1 VPERQ
6 LDLFSEAGFRPDP
19 PTPSGAERP
28 RLTPAALDDESLI
41 AAIPAASL
49 IDCRNLAAEVA
60 RRRLAAAVPSLEALC
75 RRFKGFGTEHAIPEQ
90 IAALEGLAAIGNHEA
105 AGAVA
110 RIITDHVIQGPG
122 LTDAVAVAARL
133 GARVPRALVAS
144 LLRHPSPDIR
154 ANACRLATAWPEAIT
169 LLIDLLG
176 DLNEIVS
183 MAAACALGRLG
194 RAESRHAL
202 ARLLCEHPSV
212 EIIEAIAAVADEEC
226 LVLLGRV
233 ARGRPELAE
242 TVVAALEDVDGPRA
256 AMIAAGVRRMHTEN
270 GTCSR
275 Q

>member
-1 VPERQ
+1 MSERQ
-6 LDLFSEAGFRPDP
+6 LDLFSGAGFRPDA
-19 PTPSGAERP
+19 PTPVGAERP
-28 RLTPAALDDESLI
+28 RLAPAALDDESLI
-41 AAIPAASL
+41 AAIPTASL
-49 IDCRNLAAEVA
+49 IDCRDLAAEVG

-75 RRFKGFGTEHAIPEQ
+75 RRFKGFGTEHTIPEQ
-90 IAALEGLAAIGNHEA
+90 IAALEGLAAIGNREA

-122 LTDAVAVAARL
+122 LIDAVAVAARL
-133 GARVPRALVAS
+133 GARLPRGPIVS

-154 ANACRLATAWPEAIT
+154 ANACRLATAWPEVIA

-183 MAAACALGRLG
+183 VAAAFALGRFG
-194 RAESRHAL
+194 RAESRYVL

-212 EIIEAIAAVADEEC
+212 EAIEAIASVADEEC

-233 ARGRPELAE
+233 ARSRPELAE
-242 TVVAALEDVDGPRA
+242 TVIAALEDVDGPRA
-256 AMIAAGVRRMHTEN
+256 AMIAAGIRRLHREN
-270 GTCSR
+270 GTSTR